1 VQRHIVLF
9 RVRDGVTDPELFAA
23 METLRGLEPVAG
35 AELWRIELSTDARKG
50 RIIVEDATFAT
61 DAAFS
66 RFLALPEHRA
76 AGEVMARISDWWVGD
91 YSE

>member
-1 VQRHIVLF
+1 MQRHIVLF
-9 RVRDGVTDPELFAA
+9 RVRDDVASPELFAA
-23 METLRGLEPVAG
+23 IDTLRALEPVAG
-35 AELWRIELSTDARKG
+35 AELWRVELSTDARKG
-50 RIIVEDATFAT
+50 RVIVEDATFTT

-91 YSE
+91 YTD